1 MEKSGYG
8 RDGIYRSLRP
18 PVDFP
23 KEPNLSMVSFL
34 LRNVSCY
41 PDKPALIDA
50 DSGETLTFSQL
61 KSTVI
66 KLSHGFLN
74 LGINKSDRVLIFAP
88 NSIQFPLCFFAI
100 TAIGAIATTANPIY
114 NVNEL
119 SKQLKDSNPKLVVT
133 VPELFDKVKDFN
145 IPLIFLG
152 SKRNQQGFNVKSTPK
167 ILSFHDL
174 LDIAGNATEF
184 PSVSVKQT
192 DTAVLLYSSGT
203 TGVSKG
209 VVLTHGNFIA
219 SSLMV
224 TKDQE
229 LAGDIHRVYLCI
241 LPMFHVFGLAVMVY
255 AQVQMG
261 NAFVSMAKFDFE
273 MFLRNVEKYRATHL
287 WVVPPVVLAMAKQ
300 NVVDKFDLS
309 SLKQIGSGAA
319 PLGKE
324 LMEECAQKFPQAV
337 VIQGYGMTE
346 TCAII
351 SMESPAFGVRHT
363 GSAGLLAS
371 CIEAQIVSTEN
382 PKPLPPKQIGEI
394 WVRGP
399 NMMQGY
405 FNNPEATKQTID
417 EKGWVHTGDL
427 GYFDENGYLYVVDR
441 IKELIKYKG
450 FQIAPAELEGLLV
463 SHPEILD
470 AVTIPYPDDEAGEV
484 PVAYVVRSPNSS
496 LTEEDVQKF
505 IAKQVAPFKRLRKV
519 TFISSVPKSV
529 SGKILRRELIAKLPA
544 FHYLKDSRKDQ
555 AQRSGFD
562 GEIWVWKRWRIYRS
576 LRPPVDFPKEPNLS
590 MVSFLLRNVSSYPYK
605 PALIDADSGGTLT
618 FSQLKSTVIKLSHGF
633 LNLGINKSDRVL
645 IFAPNSIQFPLC
657 FFAITAIGAIA
668 TTANP
673 IYTLANSRNNSK
685 IPIPSF
691 LSPSLNCSTNTPKIL
706 SFRDLL
712 DIAGNATEF
721 PSVSVKQT
729 DTAVLLYSSGT
740 TDASKGVVLTHGN
753 SIASSLMVT
762 KDQELAG
769 DIHRVYLCIL
779 PMFHVFGLAVM
790 VYAQVQ
796 MGNAFV
802 SMAKFDFEMFLR
814 NVEKYRATHLWV
826 VPPLVLAMAK
836 QNVVDKFDLSS
847 LKQIGS
853 GAAPLEKELMEE
865 CAKKF
870 PQAVVVQGYGMTETC
885 AIISMESPAF
895 GVRHTGSAGLL
906 APCIEAQIVSTENPK
921 PLPPKQ

>member
-18 PVDFP
+18 AVDFP

-41 PDKPALIDA
+41 PYKPALIDA

-66 KLSHGFLN
+66 KLSHGFLK

-88 NSIQFPLCFFAI
+88 NSVQFPLCFFAI
-100 TAIGAIATTANPIY
+100 TAIGAIATTANPNY
-114 NVNEL
+114 TVNEL

-145 IPLIFLG
+145 IPLISLG
-152 SKRNQQGFNVKSTPK
+152 SKRNQRGFNVKNTPK

-174 LDIAGNATEF
+174 LDIAGNVTEF

-203 TGVSKG
+203 TGLSKG

-261 NAFVSMAKFDFE
+261 NALVSMAKFDFE

-287 WVVPPVVLAMAKQ
+287 WVVPPIVLAMAKQ

-324 LMEECAQKFPQAV
+324 LMEECAKKFPQAV
-337 VIQGYGMTE
+337 VMQGYGMTE

-351 SMESPAFGVRHT
+351 SMENLAFGVRHT
-363 GSAGLLAS
+363 GSAGLLAPG
-371 CIEAQIVSTEN
+371 IEAQIVSTEN
-382 PKPLPPKQIGEI
+382 PKPLPPKQLGEI

-427 GYFDENGYLYVVDR
+427 GYFNENGYLYVVDR

-463 SHPEILD
+463 SHPEIVD

-496 LTEEDVQKF
+496 LTEEDVLKF

-529 SGKILRRELIAKLPA
+529 SGKILRRELIAKV
-544 FHYLKDSRKDQ
+544 
-555 AQRSGFD
+555 RS
-562 GEIWVWKRWRIYRS
+562 K
-576 LRPPVDFPKEPNLS
+576 
-590 MVSFLLRNVSSYPYK
+590 M
-605 PALIDADSGGTLT
+605 
-618 FSQLKSTVIKLSHGF
+618 
-633 LNLGINKSDRVL
+633 
-645 IFAPNSIQFPLC
+645 
-657 FFAITAIGAIA
+657 
-668 TTANP
+668 
-673 IYTLANSRNNSK
+673 
-685 IPIPSF
+685 
-691 LSPSLNCSTNTPKIL
+691 
-706 SFRDLL
+706 
-712 DIAGNATEF
+712 
-721 PSVSVKQT
+721 
-729 DTAVLLYSSGT
+729 
-740 TDASKGVVLTHGN
+740 
-753 SIASSLMVT
+753 
-762 KDQELAG
+762 
-769 DIHRVYLCIL
+769 
-779 PMFHVFGLAVM
+779 
-790 VYAQVQ
+790 
-796 MGNAFV
+796 
-802 SMAKFDFEMFLR
+802 
-814 NVEKYRATHLWV
+814 
-826 VPPLVLAMAK
+826 
-836 QNVVDKFDLSS
+836 
-847 LKQIGS
+847 
-853 GAAPLEKELMEE
+853 
-865 CAKKF
+865 
-870 PQAVVVQGYGMTETC
+870 
-885 AIISMESPAF
+885 
-895 GVRHTGSAGLL
+895 
-906 APCIEAQIVSTENPK
+906 
-921 PLPPKQ
+921 